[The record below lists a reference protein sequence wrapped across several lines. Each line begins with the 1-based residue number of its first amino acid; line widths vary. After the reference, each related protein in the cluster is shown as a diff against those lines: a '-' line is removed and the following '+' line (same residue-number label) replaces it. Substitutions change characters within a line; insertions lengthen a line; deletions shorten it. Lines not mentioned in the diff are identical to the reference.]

1 MTVREI
7 VDAIIQK
14 TGVPPLP
21 AERTCDQLMS
31 GSWDQPVSKIATT
44 FMATVDVICRAANE
58 GVNLIITH
66 EPTWFT
72 GMDRTDWLQED
83 EVYLAKKALIEQ
95 HNIAI
100 WRFHDHMH
108 MASEDGIFR
117 GFEQETGWAQYR
129 MAPPTTDTL
138 GFGVTGKPDG
148 CYEIPTTTLRGLVDF
163 FKTRLHMPVVQIIGD
178 PEMAVSRVGVLPGG
192 GSLGLGTEQM
202 PMRYM
207 RLRNADVLICGDITE
222 WTLPAYVRDASQLGF
237 NRAILVL
244 GHERSEEP
252 GMKHLG
258 DWLMDI
264 VNGTPVVFLDAEEPF
279 TYL

>member
-1 MTVREI
+1 MTIREI
-7 VDAIIQK
+7 TDAIIQK
-14 TGVPPLP
+14 TGAPRLP
-21 AERTCDQLMS
+21 EGHTCDLLIA
-31 GSWDQPVSKIATT
+31 GSWDTEVTKIATT
-44 FMATVDVICRAANE
+44 FMATVDVIRRAAEE

-72 GMDRTDWLQED
+72 GMDKTDWLAED

-108 MASEDGIFR
+108 MAKEDGIFR
-117 GFEQETGWAQYR
+117 GFEQEMGWETYR

-148 CYEIPTTTLRGLVDF
+148 CYEIPETTLRGLVEL
-163 FKTRLHMPVVQIIGD
+163 FKSKMNMQVVQIIGD
-178 PEMAVSRVGVLPGG
+178 PEMKVSRVGVLPGG
-192 GSLGLGTEQM
+192 GSLGLGTEHM

-207 RLRNADVLICGDITE
+207 RLRNADVLVCGDITE

-258 DWLMDI
+258 SWLSDI
-264 VNGTPVVFLDAEEPF
+264 VDGTPVVFLDAEEPF